1 MVIPQKLL
9 SLIDRFLKKKPII
22 DSEDIIQKMKSKKIL
37 VLTNFFMGLYSFRKE
52 VIQAIIDKGYEVYI
66 SCPIVDA
73 EEQAK
78 ANWFIDIGCKIME
91 TNFNRKGTNPISD
104 FRLMLTYCRLIKKI
118 QPSAVLSYTIKP
130 NIYGGMACAICNVP
144 QLANVTGLGAAVEN
158 PGLMQ
163 KFTKFLYK
171 VGMSKT
177 TVTFFQNDA
186 NRRFCLKHKMVGGYT
201 RLIPGSGVNL
211 QYHVAKLYPEE
222 SEPTRFLFI
231 SRIRREKGIDEY
243 LAAAETLKPKYP
255 NTEFHIVGFCE
266 GNYESRIQN
275 LHEKCI
281 VCYHGQQSDVRPFLA
296 QASCLVHPTFYPEG
310 MSNVLLEACAT
321 GRPIITTNRPGC
333 REIVDDGENGYI
345 VKQQD
350 KQDCIEKVGKFID
363 LPYEEKKAMGEAA
376 RKKVEREFD
385 RQIVVDAYLKEI
397 DNLC

>member
-1 MVIPQKLL
+1 
-9 SLIDRFLKKKPII
+9 
-22 DSEDIIQKMKSKKIL
+22 MKSKKIL

-73 EEQAK
+73 AEQAK
-78 ANWFIDIGCKIME
+78 ANWFTDIGCKIIE

-104 FRLMLTYCRLIKKI
+104 FKLMLTYRKLIKRI
-118 QPSAVLSYTIKP
+118 NPAVVFSYTIKP
-130 NIYGGMACAICNVP
+130 NIYGGMACAICKVP

-158 PGLMQ
+158 PGFMQ
-163 KFTKFLYK
+163 KVTMLLYK
-171 VGMSKT
+171 LGMRKT
-177 TVTFFQNDA
+177 AVTFFQNDA
-186 NRRFCLKHKMVGGYT
+186 NRQFCLENNLAGGKT

-211 QYHVAKLYPEE
+211 VYHAAKLYPEE

-243 LAAAETLKPKYP
+243 LAAAEALKPKYP

-266 GNYESRIQN
+266 GDYESRIQK
-275 LHEKCI
+275 LHDKRI
-281 VCYHGQQSDVRPFLA
+281 VCFHGQQSDVRPFLA

-321 GRPIITTNRPGC
+321 GRPIITTDRPGC
-333 REIVDDGENGYI
+333 REIVDDGVNGFV

-350 KQDCIEKVGKFID
+350 KQDCIEKIKKFIN
-363 LPYEEKKAMGEAA
+363 LPYEDKRAMGEAA
-376 RKKVEREFD
+376 RRKVEREFD
-385 RQIVVDAYLKEI
+385 RQIVVNAYLEEI
-397 DNLC
+397 DSLY